1 MALSYTKKTWKD
13 AESSGTPV
21 TAADFQKYEDAIS
34 SLLNDV
40 NDMKKMYT
48 GYKVY
53 SGSIVTSTWYGSEA
67 RLFTESEFSS
77 MFGRSF
83 DQSSDSISVMNGDGK
98 AYGGTIVQVRYYP
111 NSKKTFS
118 LYTTMPM
125 PQVKW

>member
-21 TAADFQKYEDAIS
+21 TAADLQKYEDAIS

-53 SGSIVTSTWYGSEA
+53 SGSIVTST
-67 RLFTESEFSS
+67 
-77 MFGRSF
+77 
-83 DQSSDSISVMNGDGK
+83 
-98 AYGGTIVQVRYYP
+98 
-111 NSKKTFS
+111 
-118 LYTTMPM
+118 
-125 PQVKW
+125 